1 MSRWLQASRAAAGF
15 RNKNGAR
22 PQPDPNGYT
31 HMQTNV
37 QPLKGQVK
45 IPVIREGFQTLT
57 PSDAAAILENCSY
70 DRQRKIDTMHS
81 ETLREMMQ
89 RGAWLEKSQI
99 DFGRMSDGKIW
110 LVNGHHR
117 LTAQTRSGRSL
128 LWAIAVH
135 DCKTVDDLRTLY
147 YRYDTNVR
155 KRTSENIL
163 QGVDFSGQHGL
174 SKQMA
179 RALFDAAPIIASG
192 MTVGTRNPTLET
204 ALARRL
210 TDERIAIAERF
221 VAEASIYEK
230 CIDAAPANLKR
241 KLLLPTIAAVALV
254 TIRHEAEIAA
264 EFWSGLAEN
273 DGLRRGD
280 SRATLIQDLLARN
293 GKSGSA
299 HQFLVA
305 AAKAWNAYHSGRLLK
320 IIKVNSGHTTKISG
334 TPYEV
339 TA

>member
-1 MSRWLQASRAAAGF
+1 
-15 RNKNGAR
+15 
-22 PQPDPNGYT
+22 
-31 HMQTNV
+31 MQTNV
-37 QPLKGQVK
+37 QPLKGQAK
-45 IPVIREGFQTLT
+45 TPVIREGFQTLT
-57 PSDAAAILENCSY
+57 PSDAAAVLENCSY

-89 RGAWLEKSQI
+89 RGAWLEKSQL
-99 DFGRMSDGKIW
+99 DFGRMPDGKIW

-117 LTAQTRSGRSL
+117 LTAQSRSGRSL

-135 DCKTVDDLRTLY
+135 DCKTVDELRTLY

-163 QGVDFSGQHGL
+163 QGVDFAGQHGL

-179 RALFDAAPIIASG
+179 RALFDAAPIIESG
-192 MTVGTRNPTLET
+192 MSVGTRSPSLET
-204 ALARRL
+204 ALVRRL
-210 TDERIAIAERF
+210 TDQRMATAERF
-221 VAEASIYEK
+221 VAEASIYQA
-230 CIDAAPANLKR
+230 CVDPAPVSIKR
-241 KLLLPTIAAVALV
+241 KLLLPTITAVALV
-254 TIRHEAEIAA
+254 TIRHEPEIAA
-264 EFWSGLAEN
+264 EFWSGVAEN

-280 SRATLIQDLLARN
+280 ARATFIQDLTARN

-299 HQFLVA
+299 QQFLVV

-320 IIKVNSGHTTKISG
+320 IIKVNAGHTTKISG

>member
-1 MSRWLQASRAAAGF
+1 MQNNVLPLIEQGRS
-15 RNKNGAR
+15 
-22 PQPDPNGYT
+22 PD
-31 HMQTNV
+31 
-37 QPLKGQVK
+37 
-45 IPVIREGFQTLT
+45 IREGFQSLS
-57 PSDAAAILENCSY
+57 PSDAAAILEHCSY
-70 DRQRKIDTMHS
+70 DRQRRIDAMHS

-99 DFGRMSDGKIW
+99 DFGRMPDGKLW

-117 LTAQTRSGRSL
+117 LTAQARSGRTL

-135 DCKTVDDLRTLY
+135 DCKSVDDLRTLY

-163 QGVDFSGQHGL
+163 QGVDFAGQHGL
-174 SKQMA
+174 TKQVA
-179 RALFDAAPIIASG
+179 RSLFDAAPIIASG
-192 MTVGTRNPTLET
+192 MSVGTRNPSLET

-210 TDERIAIAERF
+210 TDQRMATAERF
-221 VAEASIYEK
+221 VAEASIYQA
-230 CIDAAPANLKR
+230 CVDPAPASIKR
-241 KLLLPTIAAVALV
+241 KLLLPTITAVALV
-254 TIRHEAEIAA
+254 TIRHEPEIAA
-264 EFWSGLAEN
+264 EFWSGVAEN

-280 SRATLIQDLLARN
+280 ARATLIQDLTARN

-299 HQFLVA
+299 HQFLVV

-320 IIKVNSGHTTKISG
+320 IIKVNAGHTTKISG